1 MNNMRAIRTEE
12 DYEAALARIEGLFDA
27 EESTSEEEE
36 LNILVDLVAVYEDM
50 HYPIGS
56 KSYRRNRVPYGA
68 SGIDGLRWEI
78 TDSEPVCWVRRSAS
92 AV

>member
-50 HYPIGS
+50 HYPIGPPEPIAAIEF
-56 KSYRRNRVPYGA
+56 RMEQA
-68 SGIDGLRWEI
+68 GL
-78 TDSEPVCWVRRSAS
+78 TA
-92 AV
+92 